1 MNSEEFAT
9 AMNKGFCYQEN
20 THFSQAVKCSRE
32 KFWDSVRNT
41 STAWKIDSRREIL
54 EAVEQHNSEVTGKWL
69 KNEDYGKFLA
79 KKRGLKK
86 AAIKRE
92 QSGARSNSAEC
103 EQARPKVKLSARQKF
118 FEKSDEE
125 RLLAFAQ
132 ELKDNLVA
140 FIFSCYEFDATPTA
154 NGNPFCHR
162 RLADCHLNGL
172 VMLDIDHV
180 ENPLEIFEAL
190 KANQELMARTALAHI
205 TSSKKG
211 IRIIFTADIKEGNLA
226 DNQIVFAEKLG
237 YKADSSCIDATRNS
251 FAPKEED
258 ILYINE
264 DLLFDYYDE
273 DFDREYT
280 PQYRE
285 RKTQPLHHLF
295 NDNGNGDKT
304 TTRTTKDNLAVPD
317 GVENKNVVSSCPS
330 CRQNKKELSSG
341 LTWKGYDVQ
350 SIIDLRYGDKLP
362 CAADSNRHNE
372 SLKLASDLLIMFD
385 GDKQK
390 TLAMLKAQPWVQE
403 IIDERDENVEQTVA
417 SAAQRMAERE
427 KKYLSQQPSKAMQD
441 AIAKASGKTYAEI
454 TKGAQTTSAAAEA
467 QMTMDQWLWE
477 WGDQIEA
484 LFDDYPLLRDICRGL
499 KKNQYP
505 AAVFVAG
512 GLMMTLMTRCTYRF
526 YHRPEEL
533 RRLNNSTLIIG
544 DPASGKSFATRLFK
558 LLAAPMVAADK
569 AGIAAINRYKEEM
582 KTKGANKEKPQKPKA
597 LFRVHPARTSNAQF
611 IQDMVNAVE
620 VVDGTEMQL
629 HMLTFDTELDNTLTV
644 QKGGSWIDKQSMEL
658 KAFHNEEDGQAYSNL
673 DSVVQN
679 FIVTWNYIYTGTPL
693 ALRNKVNE
701 RNFGSG
707 LATRLTVIPL
717 PSTNFEMMSREQNVD
732 FESDG
737 RLKEWAFKLDRVKGE
752 LTVQHIVDELY
763 EWTARRMADA
773 KENESK
779 AEEMLCKRCAY
790 HGLNFAAPFIV
801 MRHWANIHQDGQ
813 YWCGEFETDDMDW
826 RLAELL
832 VTIQYACQ
840 RHYFLAMA
848 EKYFDD
854 QLRDV
859 SVNAHRQ
866 QKTIDAFE
874 RLPEEFTV
882 DDAKRCFSLTNDTVA
897 RVKISRLMK
906 DHFVEKAGDF
916 VENGTTKAVFKKTGK
931 VMR

>member
-1 MNSEEFAT
+1 M
-9 AMNKGFCYQEN
+9 GFCYQKSFVNPTLPVDEAQFWALVKATQWNEN
-20 THFSQAVKCSRE
+20 IDKYRE
-32 KFWDSVRNT
+32 
-41 STAWKIDSRREIL
+41 
-54 EAVEQHNSEVTGKWL
+54 TGDAQL
-69 KNEDYGKFLA
+69 K
-79 KKRGLKK
+79 R
-86 AAIKRE
+86 
-92 QSGARSNSAEC
+92 
-103 EQARPKVKLSARQKF
+103 KLP
-118 FEKSDEE
+118 
-125 RLLAFAQ
+125 
-132 ELKDNLVA
+132 A
-140 FIFSCYEFDATPTA
+140 FIFQATFDETTSKSGKTGAWCKQSAT
-154 NGNPFCHR
+154 
-162 RLADCHLNGL
+162 HLTGL
-172 VMLDIDHV
+172 VVMDVDHI
-180 ENPLEIFEAL
+180 ENPLTLYQGWVEKGLDWKLLGILLIYITPSGKGL
-190 KANQELMARTALAHI
+190 KI
-205 TSSKKG
+205 VFK
-211 IRIIFTADIKEGNLA
+211 ADAQKGNLI
-226 DNQIVFAEKLG
+226 DNQHAMAEVLG
-237 YKADSSCIDATRNS
+237 VEVDESCKDASRMS
-251 FAPKEED
+251 FICKETD
-258 ILYINE
+258 ILYLDKE
-264 DLLFDYYDE
+264 LFTY
-273 DFDREYT
+273 
-280 PQYRE
+280 
-285 RKTQPLHHLF
+285 
-295 NDNGNGDKT
+295 
-304 TTRTTKDNLAVPD
+304 
-317 GVENKNVVSSCPS
+317 ENKEFGEKYNALYRDGHSQGNNTNTNRTNLTNDCAQEKDSCNS
-330 CRQNKKELSSG
+330 CNSLLESVALQSCSEIKWR
-341 LTWKGYDVQ
+341 GYDVQ
-350 SIIDLRYGDKLP
+350 RIIDCRYADKLP

-813 YWCGEFETDDMDW
+813 YWSGEFETDDVDW

-882 DDAKRCFSLTNDTVA
+882 DDAMRCFSLTNDTVA